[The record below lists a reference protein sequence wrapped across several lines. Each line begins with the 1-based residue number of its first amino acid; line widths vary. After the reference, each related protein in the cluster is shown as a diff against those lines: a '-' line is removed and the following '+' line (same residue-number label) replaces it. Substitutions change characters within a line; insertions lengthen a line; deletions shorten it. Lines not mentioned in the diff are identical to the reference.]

1 MNDHDGCI
9 ILNMLN
15 GIGGSRANALIEFCG
30 SVSAIFDSDVAT
42 LSRVRGIST
51 ELAERILRWREF
63 VEFDRELEF
72 AKNGGVTIL
81 CRTDDEYPDSLRE
94 LRDAPLCIYI
104 RGELPAEMVIRSI
117 SIVGTRNA
125 SNYGARMARHLS
137 EAAAYGGWTTVS
149 GLAIGIDT
157 IVHQATV
164 DAGGKT
170 VAVLGGGL
178 AKLHPVENL
187 DLARA
192 IIRTGGA
199 VISEFPMTTAP
210 TRHTFPMRNRI
221 IAGLSCGTLVV
232 EAGVNSGSLIT
243 AAQALEQGRH
253 VFAVPGEADN
263 PSAAGCNT
271 LIKQGARLVMN
282 FDDILDEFDFLPG
295 FRPTPLRESPVN
307 PFDAKQKEQ
316 DRSVSAKEE
325 EPDDSEDSMFSGEE
339 TAIMNILAKGPANVD
354 IISEATGI
362 PPSTVISTMIS
373 LEILHRVRKN
383 PDGTYSKKR

>member
-9 ILNMLN
+9 VLNMLN

-30 SVSAIFDSDVAT
+30 SVSAIFESDAAS
-42 LSRVRGIST
+42 LSRIRGIS
-51 ELAERILRWREF
+51 ENLADRILSWRDH
-63 VEFDRELEF
+63 VELDRELEI
-72 AKNGGVTIL
+72 ARNGGVTIL
-81 CRTDDEYPDSLRE
+81 CRTDDEYPAALRE

-104 RGELPAEMVIRSI
+104 RGVLPPDLSTRSL

-137 EAAAYGGWTTVS
+137 EAAAFGGWTTIS
-149 GLAIGIDT
+149 GLAVGIDT

-164 DAGGKT
+164 DAGGRT

-178 AKLHPVENL
+178 AKLHPAENL

-199 VISEFPMTTAP
+199 VISEFPMTTVP

-271 LIKQGARLVMN
+271 LIKQGAKLVMN

-295 FRPTPLRESPVN
+295 FHPAELHETPAV
-307 PFDAKQKEQ
+307 FH
-316 DRSVSAKEE
+316 VSGDGEAADET
-325 EPDDSEDSMFSGEE
+325 DDSMFSDDEK
-339 TAIMNILAKGPANVD
+339 AILDALKSGPANVD
-354 IISEATGI
+354 AISESTGVA
-362 PPSTVISTMIS
+362 PSVVISTMIG

>member
-1 MNDHDGCI
+1 VNDHDGCI
-9 ILNMLN
+9 VLNMLN

-30 SVSAIFDSDVAT
+30 SVSAIFESDAAS
-42 LSRVRGIST
+42 LSRIRGIS
-51 ELAERILRWREF
+51 ENLADRILSWHDH
-63 VEFDRELEF
+63 VELDRELEI
-72 AKNGGVTIL
+72 ARNGGVTIL
-81 CRTDDEYPDSLRE
+81 CRTDDEYPAALRE

-104 RGELPAEMVIRSI
+104 RGVLPPDLSTRSL

-137 EAAAYGGWTTVS
+137 EAAAFGGWTTIS

-164 DAGGKT
+164 DAGGRT

-178 AKLHPVENL
+178 AKLHPAENL

-199 VISEFPMTTAP
+199 VISEFPMTTVP

-271 LIKQGARLVMN
+271 LIKQGAKLVMN
-282 FDDILDEFDFLPG
+282 FDDVLDEFDFLPG
-295 FRPTPLRESPVN
+295 FHPAELHETPAAFHVSGDGG
-307 PFDAKQKEQ
+307 DA
-316 DRSVSAKEE
+316 A
-325 EPDDSEDSMFSGEE
+325 DDSDDSMFSDDEK
-339 TAIMNILAKGPANVD
+339 AILDVLKSGPMNVD
-354 IISEATGI
+354 AISDSTGVA
-362 PPSTVISTMIS
+362 PSVVISTMIG

-383 PDGTYSKKR
+383 TDGTYSKKR

>member
-9 ILNMLN
+9 VLNMLS

-30 SVSAIFDSDVAT
+30 SVSAIFESDAAS
-42 LSRVRGIST
+42 LSRIRGIS
-51 ELAERILRWREF
+51 ENLADRILSWRDH
-63 VEFDRELEF
+63 VELDRELEI
-72 AKNGGVTIL
+72 ARNGGVTIL
-81 CRTDDEYPDSLRE
+81 CRTDDEYPAALRE

-104 RGELPAEMVIRSI
+104 RGALPPDLSTRALSM
-117 SIVGTRNA
+117 VGTRNA
-125 SNYGARMARHLS
+125 SNYGARMARHLA
-137 EAAAYGGWTTVS
+137 EAAAFGGWTTIS
-149 GLAIGIDT
+149 GLAVGIDT

-199 VISEFPMTTAP
+199 VISEFPMTTVP

-271 LIKQGARLVMN
+271 LIKQGAKLVMN
-282 FDDILDEFDFLPG
+282 FDDVLDEFDFLPG
-295 FRPTPLRESPVN
+295 FHPSELHESPAAFN
-307 PFDAKQKEQ
+307 
-316 DRSVSAKEE
+316 VSGDGEAADET
-325 EPDDSEDSMFSGEE
+325 DDSMFSDDEK
-339 TAIMNILAKGPANVD
+339 AILDALKSGPANVD
-354 IISEATGI
+354 AISESTGVA
-362 PPSTVISTMIS
+362 PSVVISTMIG

>member
-1 MNDHDGCI
+1 MNDHDGCLV
-9 ILNMLN
+9 LNMLS

-30 SVSAIFDSDVAT
+30 SVSAIFDSDAAS
-42 LSRVRGIST
+42 LARIRGISA
-51 ELAERILRWREF
+51 ELADRILRWRDF
-63 VEFDRELEF
+63 VDLDRELEI

-94 LRDAPLCIYI
+94 LRDAPLCIYM
-104 RGELPAEMVIRSI
+104 RGSLPADLAVRSI

-137 EAAAYGGWTTVS
+137 ESAAYGGWTTIS

-164 DAGGKT
+164 DAGGRT
-170 VAVLGGGL
+170 IAVLGGGL
-178 AKLHPVENL
+178 AKLHPMENL

-192 IIRTGGA
+192 IIRSGGA
-199 VISEFPMTTAP
+199 VISEFPMTTTP

-271 LIKQGARLVMN
+271 LIKQGAKLVMN

-295 FRPTPLRESPVN
+295 FHPASLRESPAA
-307 PFDAKQKEQ
+307 PF
-316 DRSVSAKEE
+316 SVPEE
-325 EPDDSEDSMFSGEE
+325 DGAQEPDAMDDSMFSEEE
-339 TAIMNILAKGPANVD
+339 TAILNVLSKGPANVD
-354 IISEATGI
+354 TISEAADI
-362 PPSTVISTMIS
+362 PPSTVISTMIG

>member
-30 SVSAIFDSDVAT
+30 SVSAIFDSDAAS
-42 LSRVRGIST
+42 LSRIRGISS
-51 ELAERILRWREF
+51 ELAARILDWRKY
-63 VEFDRELEF
+63 VEFDRELEI
-72 AKNGGVTIL
+72 AKNGGVNIL
-81 CRTDDEYPDSLRE
+81 CRTDDEYPASLRE
-94 LRDAPLCIYI
+94 LRDAPLCIYM
-104 RGELPAEMVIRSI
+104 RGTLPADLDVRSI

-137 EAAAYGGWTTVS
+137 ESAAYGGWTTIS

-164 DAGGKT
+164 DAGGRT

-192 IIRTGGA
+192 IIRSGGA

-271 LIKQGARLVMN
+271 LIKQGAKLVMN

-295 FRPTPLRESPVN
+295 FHPASLRETPVN
-307 PFDAKQKEQ
+307 PF
-316 DRSVSAKEE
+316 SASGPDGGEE
-325 EPDDSEDSMFSGEE
+325 EKTDDLDESMFSEEE
-339 TAIMNILAKGPANVD
+339 TAILGVLAKGPANVD
-354 IISEATGI
+354 MISEAADI

>member
-9 ILNMLN
+9 VLNMLN

-30 SVSAIFDSDVAT
+30 SVSAIFESDAAS
-42 LSRVRGIST
+42 LSRIRGISET
-51 ELAERILRWREF
+51 LADRILSWRDH
-63 VEFDRELEF
+63 VELDRELEI
-72 AKNGGVTIL
+72 ARNGGVTIL
-81 CRTDDEYPDSLRE
+81 CRTDDEYPAALRE

-104 RGELPAEMVIRSI
+104 RGTLPPDLSNRSL

-125 SNYGARMARHLS
+125 SNYGARMARHLA
-137 EAAAYGGWTTVS
+137 EAAAFGGWTTIS
-149 GLAIGIDT
+149 GLAVGIDT

-164 DAGGKT
+164 DAGGRT

-178 AKLHPVENL
+178 AKLHPAENL

-199 VISEFPMTTAP
+199 VISEFPMTTVP

-271 LIKQGARLVMN
+271 LIKQGAKLVMN
-282 FDDILDEFDFLPG
+282 FDDVLDEFDFLPG
-295 FRPTPLRESPVN
+295 FHPAELHETPAA
-307 PFDAKQKEQ
+307 FH
-316 DRSVSAKEE
+316 VSGDGETADET
-325 EPDDSEDSMFSGEE
+325 DDSMFSDEE
-339 TAIMNILAKGPANVD
+339 KAILDALKSGPANVD
-354 IISEATGI
+354 AISESTGVA
-362 PPSTVISTMIS
+362 PSVVISTMIG

>member
-9 ILNMLN
+9 VLNMLN

-30 SVSAIFDSDVAT
+30 SVSAIFESDAAS
-42 LSRVRGIST
+42 LSRIRGIS
-51 ELAERILRWREF
+51 ENLADRILSWRDH
-63 VEFDRELEF
+63 VELDRELEI
-72 AKNGGVTIL
+72 ARNGGVTIL
-81 CRTDDEYPDSLRE
+81 CRTDDEYPAALRE

-104 RGELPAEMVIRSI
+104 RGELPPDLSMRSL

-137 EAAAYGGWTTVS
+137 EAAAFGGWTTIS
-149 GLAIGIDT
+149 GLAVGIDT

-178 AKLHPVENL
+178 AKLHPAENL

-199 VISEFPMTTAP
+199 VISEFPMTTVP

-271 LIKQGARLVMN
+271 LIKQGAKLVMN
-282 FDDILDEFDFLPG
+282 FDDVLDEFDFLPG
-295 FRPTPLRESPVN
+295 FHPAELHETPAAYHASGDGDGDGDGEAA
-307 PFDAKQKEQ
+307 DET
-316 DRSVSAKEE
+316 
-325 EPDDSEDSMFSGEE
+325 DDSVFSEDEK
-339 TAIMNILAKGPANVD
+339 AILDALKSGPANVD
-354 IISEATGI
+354 AISESTGVA
-362 PPSTVISTMIS
+362 PSVVISTMIG

>member
-9 ILNMLN
+9 VLNMLN

-30 SVSAIFDSDVAT
+30 SVSAIFESDAAS
-42 LSRVRGIST
+42 LSRIRGISET
-51 ELAERILRWREF
+51 LADRILSWRDH
-63 VEFDRELEF
+63 VELDRELEI
-72 AKNGGVTIL
+72 ARNGGVTIL
-81 CRTDDEYPDSLRE
+81 CRTDDEYPAALRE

-104 RGELPAEMVIRSI
+104 RGTLPPDLSTRSL

-125 SNYGARMARHLS
+125 SNYGARMARHLA
-137 EAAAYGGWTTVS
+137 EAAAFGGWTTIS
-149 GLAIGIDT
+149 GLAVGIDT

-164 DAGGKT
+164 DAGGRT

-178 AKLHPVENL
+178 AKLHPAENL

-199 VISEFPMTTAP
+199 VISEFPMTTVP

-271 LIKQGARLVMN
+271 LIKQGAKLVMN
-282 FDDILDEFDFLPG
+282 FDDVLDEFDFLPG
-295 FRPTPLRESPVN
+295 FHPAELHETPAA
-307 PFDAKQKEQ
+307 FH
-316 DRSVSAKEE
+316 VSGDGETADET
-325 EPDDSEDSMFSGEE
+325 DDSMFSDEE
-339 TAIMNILAKGPANVD
+339 KAILDALKSGPANVD
-354 IISEATGI
+354 AISESTGVA
-362 PPSTVISTMIS
+362 PSVVISTMIG